1 MLCVHP
7 NPGTEQDCIAPRT
20 IHVQMDEAPV
30 RPYREWKPTEEYS
43 WRHWCGPEV
52 VMKLYGQPVQ
62 LWWLQ
67 HGAEEVSFLFSIAK
81 ENSSGGLKGNK
92 RALGIFMGCS
102 CQD

>member
-1 MLCVHP
+1 
-7 NPGTEQDCIAPRT
+7 
-20 IHVQMDEAPV
+20 
-30 RPYREWKPTEEYS
+30 
-43 WRHWCGPEV
+43 
-52 VMKLYGQPVQ
+52 MKLYGQPVQ